1 MWWTFLMRRKNPRGC
16 HLWGFLVRY
25 GEPLRIG
32 CCCLFI
38 SVQPFAYVAANYTCY
53 NRDKKC
59 GEQFCHGRTPPFCW
73 RFGSVYSISHFI
85 LIFYNFLLMKTMID
99 IKKKL
104 YGSSIQLHDLSG
116 NRTRVY
122 AVRGRRL
129 DRLTIRPKWIEA
141 TWFEH
146 ATSASRTQRSTKL
159 SHASMFLSVC
169 FALFTSDLYILS
181 WLRKKCKRFFKKIS
195 IFPKKV
201 FSANFPGSEKSPQS
215 LIL

>member
-38 SVQPFAYVAANYTCY
+38 SVQSFAYVAANYTCY

-99 IKKKL
+99 IKKEAAWKFHTASWPVRESNPGL
-104 YGSSIQLHDLSG
+104 RRERASSWP
-116 NRTRVY
+116 
-122 AVRGRRL
+122 L
-129 DRLTIRPKWIEA
+129 DQQAESSSLFIIPWI
-141 TWFEH
+141 
-146 ATSASRTQRSTKL
+146 SKKASLFLKKNKF
-159 SHASMFLSVC
+159 FLSACCVQEAPCVC
-169 FALFTSDLYILS
+169 PMGILFFASVYI
-181 WLRKKCKRFFKKIS
+181 
-195 IFPKKV
+195 KV
-201 FSANFPGSEKSPQS
+201 LWNYADSCIIER
-215 LIL
+215 

>member
-38 SVQPFAYVAANYTCY
+38 SVQPFAYVVANYTCY

-85 LIFYNFLLMKTMID
+85 LIFYNFLLMKTMIN
-99 IKKKL
+99 IKKEAVWKFHTASWPVRESNPGL
-104 YGSSIQLHDLSG
+104 RRERASSWP
-116 NRTRVY
+116 
-122 AVRGRRL
+122 L
-129 DRLTIRPKWIEA
+129 DQQARIEA
-141 TWFEH
+141 TRFEL

-159 SHASMFLSVC
+159 SHASMS
-169 FALFTSDLYILS
+169 
-181 WLRKKCKRFFKKIS
+181 LRLC
-195 IFPKKV
+195 V
-201 FSANFPGSEKSPQS
+201 LCCSPATR
-215 LIL
+215 I

>member
-99 IKKKL
+99 IKKEAVWKFHTASWPVRESNPGL
-104 YGSSIQLHDLSG
+104 RRERALSWP
-116 NRTRVY
+116 
-122 AVRGRRL
+122 L
-129 DRLTIRPKWIEA
+129 DQQARIEA
-141 TWFEH
+141 TRFEL

-201 FSANFPGSEKSPQS
+201 FSANFPGSEKSLQS

>member
-59 GEQFCHGRTPPFCW
+59 GEQFGHGRTPPFCW

-99 IKKKL
+99 IKKESVWKFHTASWPVRESNPGL
-104 YGSSIQLHDLSG
+104 RRERASSWP
-116 NRTRVY
+116 
-122 AVRGRRL
+122 L
-129 DRLTIRPKWIEA
+129 DQQAGIEA
-141 TWFEH
+141 TRFEL

-159 SHASMFLSVC
+159 SHASMS
-169 FALFTSDLYILS
+169 
-181 WLRKKCKRFFKKIS
+181 LRLC
-195 IFPKKV
+195 V
-201 FSANFPGSEKSPQS
+201 LCCSPATH
-215 LIL
+215 I